1 MGYSVLVVE
10 DEPNIVDSLSFL
22 MKQAGHDVRIARDGD
37 AALRTM
43 EAKVPDLVLL
53 DVMLPDIDG
62 FAVIERLMAAGV
74 DLPHVMI
81 SGLVDRD
88 SDFGVRAFGGTP
100 HVVKPIDRKTL
111 MTQIEAALAAWR
123 GNGQNSFRE
132 AAGWTEALRLPEHDR
147 RRHRRFRTQKKATI
161 LQGRGIDC
169 TVINLSHD
177 GAGLRLPDGRI
188 QCPESFELRL
198 LSGPTHECRT
208 RWRQGN
214 RLGVCYSV

>member
-1 MGYSVLVVE
+1 MQILNVE
-10 DEPNIVDSLSFL
+10 DDALSARAVEL
-22 MKQAGHDVRIARDGD
+22 MLSKEGHGCTTTRLGAEAVELAQTGD
-37 AALRTM
+37 Y
-43 EAKVPDLVLL
+43 DLVLL

-161 LQGRGIDC
+161 LQGQGIDC

-177 GAGLRLPDGRI
+177 GAGLRLPDVRI